1 MTMEFK
7 VKYIDEFGKQNTE
20 IFKFQNESELIKD
33 LKLKNFKILDI
44 NSFTTQSREFEIFNR
59 SKIKDKKLT
68 EFLKQ
73 FSILLKSGFEV
84 KEALDVLYNQE
95 KDKYIK
101 STLSKLIDSLNSG
114 NTLGE
119 SFKNTGAFPDLVSGV
134 IEAGECS
141 SNLPESVEILS
152 EYFANEIKIKESIK
166 NATYYPGIL
175 IVVTFIIVIGIVTF
189 VLPNYIS
196 LFESYENLEI
206 PRITKALISLNTLL
220 TKYFFI
226 IPIFIGVVGIVMRI
240 FMNNYN
246 FKVKLAKTLLHLPLI
261 GNYIT
266 NLEMQR
272 FSGVFSLLAK
282 SGVDTMEIIEVSA
295 QSLTNAF
302 LKEKMLSSKN
312 DVLKGNFIYDS
323 FKKIEELPDIFL
335 NLINVGETSSN
346 LEKTMKISYEY
357 FKDLTLDQGKKFTAL
372 FEPLIII
379 FVSLLVGTIVIGIAL
394 PTFNIV
400 NIL

>member
-7 VKYIDEFGKQNTE
+7 VKYIDEFGKQNTG

-33 LKLKNFKILDI
+33 LKLKNYKILDI

-134 IEAGECS
+134 IEAGERS

-196 LFESYENLEI
+196 LFESYENLEL

-226 IPIFIGVVGIVMRI
+226 IPIFIGVVGVLMRI
-240 FMNNYN
+240 FTKNYN
-246 FKVKLAKTLLHLPLI
+246 LKVKLAKTLLHLPLI

-282 SGVDTMEIIEVSA
+282 SGVDTMEIIEVSS
-295 QSLTNAF
+295 QSLSNAF